1 MRSCWSSKLS
11 SAVFFILLSK
21 TVWGQTDS
29 SSVSFASLK
38 DIKLP
43 DGYIFPLHAGR
54 RAMLTGTMGE
64 LRSTHFH
71 AGLDIDTEGIGQPV
85 VAANDG
91 YIYRATVATG
101 GYGTVLYVRHPD
113 GRGTVYAHLSELIG
127 PISEHVLRERY
138 RRKQSEVD
146 LFLKP
151 GEFPVSKGQLIA
163 KSGNTGGSGGPHLH
177 FELRGPSEEA
187 LNPMTLSFTE
197 IVDNTPPV
205 AQRLAIRAMDINSR
219 VNDQFGRFEY
229 TLQRKGKDYVV
240 SQPVAA
246 SGRIGIEILAHDRQ
260 ENSRFRFGINL
271 IEVFANNEKV
281 FTQAINKVKFSETR
295 NILALVD
302 FPTMETRGYRFNK
315 LYIDDGNPLPYYKG
329 TTQANGI
336 LVSGRDVDV
345 EIKLTDFHGNS
356 SSVFTRLT
364 ATPVSKT
371 ADFSENTVRSISAG
385 IIGSILTL
393 NVNMCEPADES
404 SLSGAAQV
412 YVNGAMQT
420 QSPSYSAR
428 ARNVFLFDL
437 NNIRP
442 DSVVTCAGTW
452 VSGLRDRIPSGT
464 HYKYYSDAID
474 IDFPAWSLYDTLF
487 LTTSYDSASRE
498 TFTIGNRT
506 TPLRHSVKIQLTPK
520 KQYELSKAPGVYRI
534 DGNGY
539 TFMNS
544 TWKNGKVSFNSLA
557 LGQFTIMYDS
567 IAPSIRP
574 INMTGAVARLRTRD
588 DLSGISYFEASINGQ
603 WLLMTYDY
611 KTGVLYSE
619 RLDRKVPLKGDFE
632 LKVVDN
638 AGNESIFRQRIP

>member
-11 SAVFFILLSK
+11 SAVSFIFFVT

-29 SSVSFASLK
+29 SSVSFASLN

-64 LRSTHFH
+64 LRSSHFH

-85 VAANDG
+85 VASNDG

-101 GYGTVLYVRHPD
+101 GYGTVLYIRHPD
-113 GRGTVYAHLSELIG
+113 GRGTVYAHLNELVG
-127 PISEHVLRERY
+127 PIADHVLQERY

-146 LFLKP
+146 LFFKP
-151 GEFPVSKGQLIA
+151 GEFPVSKGALIA
-163 KSGNTGGSGGPHLH
+163 RSGNTGGSGGPHLH

-187 LNPMTLSFTE
+187 LNPMTLGFNE
-197 IVDNTPPV
+197 IIDKTPPL
-205 AQRLAIRAMDINSR
+205 AQRVAFRTMGIDSR
-219 VNDQFGRFEY
+219 IDDQFGRFEY
-229 TLQRKGKDYVV
+229 ALQKKGKDYFV
-240 SQPVAA
+240 SQPVSA
-246 SGRIGIEILAHDRQ
+246 SGTIGLEILAHDKQ
-260 ENSRFRFGINL
+260 ENSRFRFGINV
-271 IEVFANNEKV
+271 IEVFANNQKV
-281 FTQAINKVKFSETR
+281 FSQNIDKIKFSETR
-295 NILALVD
+295 NILALMD
-302 FPTMETRGYRFNK
+302 FRTMETRGYRFNK

-329 TTQANGI
+329 TTWKNGI
-336 LVSGRDVDV
+336 DVKNEDIDV
-345 EIKLTDFHGNS
+345 EIKLIDFHGNS
-356 SSVFTRLT
+356 TSVFTKLK
-364 ATPVSKT
+364 AAPLSKT
-371 ADFSENTVRSISAG
+371 ADFNNHAIQPMTADVAG
-385 IIGSILTL
+385 SVLTL

-404 SLSGAAQV
+404 SLSGGVQV
-412 YVNGAMQT
+412 YVNGRMQT
-420 QSPSYSAR
+420 QGPSYSNR

-437 NNIRP
+437 NKIQP
-442 DSVVTCAGTW
+442 DSIVTCSGTW
-452 VSGLRDRIPSGT
+452 VSAMRDRIPSGT
-464 HYKYYSDAID
+464 QYKYYSDAVNV
-474 IDFPAWSLYDTLF
+474 DFPEWSLYDTLF
-487 LTTSYDSASRE
+487 LTTTHDTTTRE

-506 TPLRHSVKIQLTPK
+506 TPLRHTVKIQLTPR
-520 KQYELSKAPGVYRI
+520 KQYEPTKSLGVYRV

-544 TWKNGKVSFNSLA
+544 TWKNGKVTFNSLA

-567 IAPSIRP
+567 TAPTIRA
-574 INMTGAVARLRTRD
+574 INMTGSVARLRIRD

-611 KTGVLYSE
+611 KTGILYSE